1 MRVDFPY
8 AKEKSQL
15 SGPILRPV
23 ARVILNDRIPN
34 MMYVDSGADVTL
46 LPKSVGELIGLK
58 REKGEKP
65 TSVKGIG
72 KSHINILIR
81 HVTMTIGG
89 SRFSARVAWSL
100 IEDVPMLLGRL
111 DVFSW
116 FNILFRE
123 RKGIVTFYTE
133 ESTTTR
139 EPGRVVGRETYKQV
153 LRDLDSLSWKRG

>member
-8 AKEKSQL
+8 AREKSQL

-34 MMYVDSGADVTL
+34 MMYVDSGADITL
-46 LPKSVGELIGLK
+46 LPKTVGELVGLK
-58 REKGEKP
+58 RETDEES
-65 TSVKGIG
+65 TSIRGIG
-72 KSHINILIR
+72 KSHIEVLVR
-81 HVTMTIGG
+81 RVTMTIGS

-100 IEDVPMLLGRL
+100 VEDVPMLLGRL
-111 DVFSW
+111 DVFPR

-133 ESTTTR
+133 ASTPT
-139 EPGRVVGRETYKQV
+139 
-153 LRDLDSLSWKRG
+153 